1 MQALHRVVKM
11 TVKTGCDLARE
22 VVKSNLPK
30 AKAEGLKAKLDR
42 KSESADFDPG
52 CIVSYIVEPAA

>member
-1 MQALHRVVKM
+1 MQVFRVVKM

-30 AKAEGLKAKLDR
+30 GKAASLKEKLDR
-42 KSESADFDPG
+42 KVDAVAFDPG
-52 CIVSYIVEPAA
+52 CIVSYIVEPA